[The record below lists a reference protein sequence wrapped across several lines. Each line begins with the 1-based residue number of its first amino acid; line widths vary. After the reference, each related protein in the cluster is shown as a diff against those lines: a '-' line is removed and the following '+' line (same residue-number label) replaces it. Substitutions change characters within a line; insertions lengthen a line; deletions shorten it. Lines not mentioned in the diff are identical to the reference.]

1 MPGKKEEFLKRLMA
15 TFRTEA
21 RDHIQAIA
29 SGLVELERDSPEEAK
44 AGNLDAIF
52 RAAHSLKG
60 AARAVDSTNVEL
72 VCQSLEDVF
81 ASVNRRELDL
91 SPGLFDVLHR
101 AVTVL
106 GQLLQSLEA
115 GASDP
120 ADPRAEEII
129 ASLKTALTAHA
140 SIPEMKPAI
149 SKSTVEAQRD
159 NPMETPALS
168 DTIRVSAAKL
178 DALLLQAEELLSAK
192 LAAGQ

>member
-81 ASVNRRELDL
+81 ALVNRRELDL
-91 SPGLFDVLHR
+91 SPALFDLLHR

-106 GQLLQSLEA
+106 EQLLQSLEA

-129 ASLKTALTAHA
+129 ASLKTAVTR
-140 SIPEMKPAI
+140 SVSVPETKAAI
-149 SKSTVEAQRD
+149 SESTVEVYKD
-159 NPMETPALS
+159 NPMEAPALA
-168 DTIRVSAAKL
+168 DTIRVSAARL
-178 DALLLQAEELLSAK
+178 NALLLQSEELLA
-192 LAAGQ
+192 